1 MEYLQKAIL
10 DKYAKHWHTLRDA
23 GFISNLKEA
32 DVLELQSVYQQLV
45 DRNFYVNK
53 WCNSCVAEMVRI
65 LYVATKYDEIK
76 EEKFT
81 DSPVVQEFLQAFAD
95 DVVINEK
102 ASIADDEQVEQPK
115 PQPKKRGR
123 KKKK

>member
-65 LYVATKYDEIK
+65 LYVATKYDEVK

-81 DSPVVQEFLQAFAD
+81 DSPVVQEFLQAFAED
-95 DVVINEK
+95 TPEEVKE
-102 ASIADDEQVEQPK
+102 VEQPK